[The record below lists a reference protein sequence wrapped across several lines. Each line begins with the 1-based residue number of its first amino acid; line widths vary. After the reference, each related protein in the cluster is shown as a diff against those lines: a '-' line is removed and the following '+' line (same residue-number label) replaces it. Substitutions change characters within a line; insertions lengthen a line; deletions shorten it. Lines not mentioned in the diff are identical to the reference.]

1 MSLDLS
7 DTMRPVE
14 WPKSVAVSSKGFRHY
29 PIPGYGRLVT
39 VTTVEKV
46 LGLGVEGL
54 ISWSAKEERKAC
66 LEACA
71 EVYAGDLA
79 PNGPQEFADAV
90 ESRLGAAR
98 SHQKQLAKAAEIG
111 TETHQ
116 RINWQMRTELGED
129 PGPAPGMSEAATWA
143 WMAFDTFWKESGLRV
158 VRTEQTVWHPTF
170 KYAGSVDIIAEDVKG
185 IFGGGLGILD
195 LKTSKGVYEAHH
207 VQIASYREAASHWAP
222 MQWGAIARLPKV
234 ATDPNFEIVRQGD
247 LYGGRKVT
255 QEQLFDVFKSCL
267 TIWNTLCKPEGA

>member
-1 MSLDLS
+1 MSLDL
-7 DTMRPVE
+7 PAALALPE
-14 WPKSVAVSSKGFRHY
+14 WPAPIGVQSKGFRHY
-29 PIPGYGRLVT
+29 PIPGLGKLVT

-71 EVYAGDLA
+71 EAFAADLVE
-79 PNGPQEFADAV
+79 GPQQFADAV
-90 ESRLGAAR
+90 EARLGAAR
-98 SHQKQLAKAAEIG
+98 SHQKILTKAAEIG
-111 TETHQ
+111 TETHS

-129 PGPAPGMSEAATWA
+129 PGPAPFMSDAATWA
-143 WMAFDTFWKESGLRV
+143 WMAFDTFWRESGLRV
-158 VRTEQTVWHPTF
+158 VRTEQTVWHPTLR
-170 KYAGSVDIIAEDVKG
+170 YAGSVDIIAEDVKG

-195 LKTSKGVYEAHH
+195 LKTSRGVYEAHH

-222 MQWGAIARLPKV
+222 MRWGAIARLPKV
-234 ATDPNFEIVRQGD
+234 ATDPNFELVMQGD

-255 QEQLFDVFKSCL
+255 QEQLFDVFKACL
-267 TIWNTLCKPEGA
+267 TIWNTLCRPEGA